1 MPCGLGVHWDVKG
14 RRWHFYSP
22 MCCRRSTNYR
32 NFKTLQGAICG
43 SRSLWIRFGRVNP
56 IGFVEIVRVFVGK
69 NREQSWIKY
78 AGDDR

>member
-14 RRWHFYSP
+14 RRWHSYSP
-22 MCCRRSTNYR
+22 MCCRRSD
-32 NFKTLQGAICG
+32 
-43 SRSLWIRFGRVNP
+43 SLRKSQPNRIR
-56 IGFVEIVRVFVGK
+56 RVFVGK